1 MKWWRVK
8 KRFNSRTAQ
17 SIVEYVVVLALIV
30 ILVVTVIKGVGKSS
44 QAKIAQANEGFGESA
59 VASGTSGG
67 GTVGAGITKVGH

>member
-1 MKWWRVK
+1 MVWRVK
-8 KRFNSRTAQ
+8 KRFNSQSAQ

-59 VASGTSGG
+59 VANGTSGG
-67 GTVGAGITKVGH
+67 GSPGTGLTKVHH